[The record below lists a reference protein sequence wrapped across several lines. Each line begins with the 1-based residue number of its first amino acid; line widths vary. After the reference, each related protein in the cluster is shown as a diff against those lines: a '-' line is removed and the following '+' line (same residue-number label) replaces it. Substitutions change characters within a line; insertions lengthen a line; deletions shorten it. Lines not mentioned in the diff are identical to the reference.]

1 VILQATTLRI
11 ALIDY
16 RAELLRLINRYPAVY
31 KENDQVIDEIDKILL
46 SLAGNITTVNITP
59 ATCNPNV

>member
-1 VILQATTLRI
+1 MILHANTLRI

-16 RAELLRLINRYPAVY
+16 RAELLRLMNLSPKVY
-31 KENDQVIDEIDKILL
+31 KDNDQVIDEIDKILV
-46 SLAGNITTVNITP
+46 SIDGNITTVDINP